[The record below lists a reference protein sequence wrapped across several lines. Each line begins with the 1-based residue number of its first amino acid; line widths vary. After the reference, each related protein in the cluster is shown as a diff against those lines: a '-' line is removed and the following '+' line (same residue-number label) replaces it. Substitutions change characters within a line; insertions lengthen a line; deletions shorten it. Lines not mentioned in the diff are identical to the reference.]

1 MDKKL
6 RIAILFGGRSSEH
19 EVSLMSARSVLSA
32 LDPEKY
38 EITQIGITKDGV
50 WMAGENVLE
59 TLSKEL
65 TDDENLKQVVIIPD
79 QYHNRIWEIQIE
91 DSAWNL
97 KPLATVDVVFPVLHG
112 TFGEDGTL
120 QGLLELADLAY
131 VGAGVTGSSVGM
143 DKGIFKDVMR
153 ANGISTVESIIVL
166 RSEVEKNIEAVI
178 RLAEAVGKYPLFVK
192 PANLGS
198 SVGITK
204 CNSQA
209 DLSEGL
215 MEAAAYDRRVLVE
228 RGVDAR
234 EIEVSVL
241 GNDGPLA
248 SIPGEVLPSREF
260 YSYESKYVDGTSGLL
275 IPAPLPAETTEKIRQ
290 MAVSAYKAIDCAGMA
305 RVDFFIERVTGDIY
319 LNEINTIP
327 GFTSISMYPKLW
339 EASGIS
345 YPQLVDRLVELAL
358 DRKVDRDR
366 TERNFRRIS

>member
-6 RIAILFGGRSSEH
+6 HIAVLFGGRSGEH

-32 LDPEKY
+32 LNPEKY

-50 WMAGENVLE
+50 WLAGENVLE
-59 TLSKEL
+59 ALSKGQ

-79 QYHNRIWEIQIE
+79 QYHNRIWEIQIR
-91 DSAWNL
+91 DSAWML
-97 KPLATVDVVFPVLHG
+97 EPLANVDVVFPVLHG

-153 ANGISTVESIIVL
+153 ANGIPTVESVIIL
-166 RSEVEKNIEAVI
+166 RSEVEKNLEAVI
-178 RLAEAVGKYPLFVK
+178 HQAEAVGSYPLFVK

-204 CNSQA
+204 CNNRA
-209 DLSEGL
+209 DLGEGL

-228 RGVDAR
+228 RSVNAR

-241 GNDGPLA
+241 GNDVPQA
-248 SIPGEVLPSREF
+248 SVPGEVLPSREF

-275 IPAPLPAETTEKIRQ
+275 IPAPLPAEIAGEICQ
-290 MAVSAYKAIDCAGMA
+290 MAVTAYKAIDCAGMA
-305 RVDFFIERVTGDIY
+305 RVDFFVEKATGNIF
-319 LNEINTIP
+319 LNELNTIP

-339 EASGIS
+339 EVSGLP
-345 YPQLVDRLVELAL
+345 YPKLVDRLVELAL
-358 DRKVDRDR
+358 ERKADRDH
-366 TERNFRRIS
+366 TERHFRRTS